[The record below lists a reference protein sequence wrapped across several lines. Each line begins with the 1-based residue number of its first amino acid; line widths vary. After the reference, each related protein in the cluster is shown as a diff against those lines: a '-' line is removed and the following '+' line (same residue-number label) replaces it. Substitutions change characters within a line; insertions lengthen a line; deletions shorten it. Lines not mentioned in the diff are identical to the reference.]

1 MKSNQIK
8 QLGIPGPQGGF
19 SDKVILD
26 IDGSTEKPVV

>member
-1 MKSNQIK
+1 MKSYQII
-8 QLGIPGPQGGF
+8 QLGVPGPQGGF